1 MRARHKNHAFAIA
14 LMLANALAARA
25 NADEYVKTY
34 SVGTHPEV
42 RVLAGDCSVRVITS
56 DTNQVE
62 FRVRSEGVRAAIGV
76 GGEVKVD
83 SQQSGPVVELTVK
96 TTPSVMIGFN
106 SRRLEAEVHM
116 PADADLQVDTHDG
129 SVELSAVRG
138 NIAIHSKDG
147 SIKATQLSGRI
158 ELDTSDGSITAGSL
172 KGEVRLHSRDGS
184 IGADAMDGR
193 LDASTG
199 DGSIRAEG
207 RFDALDLKS
216 GDGSVTARAARGSRM
231 TSGWR
236 VETGDGSVRVSVP
249 SDLQANLDVSSRDGA
264 VSVEMPVSVQGM
276 QSKSVI
282 RGTLNGGGPLL
293 TVHSSDG
300 SVRLDGI

>member
-1 MRARHKNHAFAIA
+1 
-14 LMLANALAARA
+14 ALAARA

-147 SIKATQLSGRI
+147 S
-158 ELDTSDGSITAGSL
+158 
-172 KGEVRLHSRDGS
+172 
-184 IGADAMDGR
+184 
-193 LDASTG
+193 
-199 DGSIRAEG
+199 
-207 RFDALDLKS
+207 
-216 GDGSVTARAARGSRM
+216 
-231 TSGWR
+231 
-236 VETGDGSVRVSVP
+236 
-249 SDLQANLDVSSRDGA
+249 
-264 VSVEMPVSVQGM
+264 
-276 QSKSVI
+276 
-282 RGTLNGGGPLL
+282 
-293 TVHSSDG
+293 
-300 SVRLDGI
+300 